1 MNSEIFQQWST
12 QIQLRTGTYP
22 CWTGKRF
29 RAHCTKFHS
38 QLTYLVNRTKVA
50 LLSLYRAQPWR
61 SLQSRDN
68 SFQVCTGQAIHKMKN
83 IVINMTGEDIFNY
96 KPYNIMINESIQTEQ
111 LISANVSVKMTRLR
125 IRFLLYKEE
134 D

>member
-1 MNSEIFQQWST
+1 
-12 QIQLRTGTYP
+12 
-22 CWTGKRF
+22 
-29 RAHCTKFHS
+29 
-38 QLTYLVNRTKVA
+38 
-50 LLSLYRAQPWR
+50 
-61 SLQSRDN
+61 
-68 SFQVCTGQAIHKMKN
+68 MKN